1 MNFEGLKK
9 MAFAL
14 MSFAVLPVMGQD
26 LIANQAPI
34 DRRMRSVD
42 SVALQKLIKA
52 DQYSVENSQLYSS
65 WNNDNIRQYD
75 AELPEEYRI
84 DLRNYSM
91 PTPSRIITSKFGA
104 RWGKVHE
111 GLDIKVYIGDTIR
124 SAFSGTVRIVKYN
137 GNGYGYYVV
146 VRHPN
151 GLETLYGHLSA
162 QLVKPNQ
169 TVRAGE
175 PIGLGGNTGHSTGS
189 HLHFETRLLGKPLNP
204 ALMFD
209 FPDQDVTADFYVF
222 HRDSYKQESLLANSS
237 ISRSDETNTELRA
250 ESSSDNQ
257 GVMSYH
263 KVSRGETLASIAAK
277 RHTTVDELC
286 KLNGIDKK
294 TKLHLGQIIR
304 YS

>member
-1 MNFEGLKK
+1 M
-9 MAFAL
+9 MAFA
-14 MSFAVLPVMGQD
+14 ALPVMGQD

-65 WNNDNIRQYD
+65 WNNDNIRRYD
-75 AELPEEYRI
+75 AELPEEFRI

-91 PTPSRIITSKFGA
+91 PTPSRIITSKFGP

-111 GLDIKVYIGDTIR
+111 GLDVKVYIGDTIR

-151 GLETLYGHLSA
+151 GLETLYGHLSK

-169 TVRAGE
+169 PVRAGE
-175 PIGLGGNTGHSTGS
+175 PIGLGGNTGHSSGS

-209 FPDQDVTADFYVF
+209 FPDQDVTADYYVF
-222 HRDSYKQESLLANSS
+222 HRDSYKQESLLANAS
-237 ISRSDETNTELRA
+237 ISRSDETNVERQAQTSA
-250 ESSSDNQ
+250 DNQ
-257 GVMSYH
+257 GAMSYH

-286 KLNGIDKK
+286 RLNGIDKK
-294 TKLHLGQIIR
+294 TKLHQGQILR